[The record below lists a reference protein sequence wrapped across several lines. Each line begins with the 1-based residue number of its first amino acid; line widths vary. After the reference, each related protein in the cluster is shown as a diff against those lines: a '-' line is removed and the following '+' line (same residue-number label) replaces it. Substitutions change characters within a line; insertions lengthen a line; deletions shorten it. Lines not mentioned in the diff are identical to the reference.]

1 MKLFILIL
9 FVAISSINKTFA
21 QIENKAT
28 PKKHPVS
35 SGKDDDCMLHDVY
48 DKPLEIN
55 VHQKNKANIAHTTAD
70 YIQFNQNGI
79 YTESI
84 GGKLN
89 TGTWTFDTVT
99 KVLTVNCSGT
109 KEWNLTSSKGQYSL
123 SNPTESI
130 QIKRK

>member
-55 VHQKNKANIAHTTAD
+55 FHQKKNRYDST
-70 YIQFNQNGI
+70 
-79 YTESI
+79 
-84 GGKLN
+84 
-89 TGTWTFDTVT
+89 
-99 KVLTVNCSGT
+99 
-109 KEWNLTSSKGQYSL
+109 
-123 SNPTESI
+123 
-130 QIKRK
+130 